1 MKSISIRIFF
11 FSSRRR
17 HTRWPRDW
25 SSDVCSSD
33 LTASFRYLLF
43 RLAGVK
49 KIIVHDHTPGVRT
62 RPRRLKRWYKT
73 VLNRMPLL
81 SCTACFAVS
90 PYVAER
96 LHVVN
101 CVPQK
106 KIHCVTNGIRV
117 GAPLPPRTEKH
128 TLTIVTVARANYYK
142 GIEDRKRVG

>member
-1 MKSISIRIFF
+1 MYLTDA
-11 FSSRRR
+11 
-17 HTRWPRDW
+17 H
-25 SSDVCSSD
+25 
-33 LTASFRYLLF
+33 TASFRYLLF
-43 RLAGVK
+43 RLSGVK

-106 KIHCVTNGIRV
+106 KIHCGTNGMSV
-117 GAPLPPRTEKH
+117 VAPLPPRAQKSTH
-128 TLTIVTVARANYYK
+128 AIMTLDRYK
-142 GIEDRKRVG
+142 LY